1 MSEEPLWGFGFG
13 LGVVVEG
20 GARRLLGPPGL
31 KPRTLNPKP
40 ELLTLR
46 LKPLTLSLN
55 PLTPEPFTLNLEAQN
70 PQPLTLEAQNP

>member
-13 LGVVVEG
+13 LGVVEG

-31 KPRTLNPKP
+31 KPKTRIHKP

-46 LKPLTLSLN
+46 LKALTLSLN
-55 PLTPEPFTLNLEAQN
+55 PITPKPFTLNLEAQN